1 MAMPNPKRYYLVVE
15 CTSCARFLLAT
26 SNKRT
31 RSCPYCGK
39 RVTLEDAKVL
49 ARSEEAEEA
58 RLALQELKI
67 RKHHSEA
74 RDDPKLR

>member
-1 MAMPNPKRYYLVVE
+1 MAMPNPKKYYLVVE

-39 RVTLEDAKVL
+39 RVTLKEAKAL
-49 ARSEEAEEA
+49 ARSEDADEA

-67 RKHHSEA
+67 RKHQREA
-74 RDDPKLR
+74 KNDPKLR